1 MNYIAT
7 FDVGTTAV
15 KGVLVSDSGEVILSH
30 SETIETIYEGD
41 FIEQKPEDWFSAFCK
56 IAKIFC
62 REKSAAEISAVIL
75 SGQMQDLIMISQD
88 GSATMNAILYSDVRA
103 SDQAKRILA
112 KIGEDVIFSSTANR
126 FDGSMPFAKLLW
138 VKENLPDVF
147 EKTQKILISSKDYI
161 LYQLTGAAVSDVV
174 ASSTAGLMDIRKK
187 QWNTQWLDAFNLAS
201 GLLPRLCSPEEKIGT
216 ILDSAA
222 AQCGFASDT
231 PVYAGSGDAG
241 ATTLASGISQNGEFN
256 INLGTSGWIAC
267 VSDQPMMKKT
277 VFNLAAIPHHVYV
290 NVVPFFNAGNVHHW
304 ICSVLTEDGKQDE
317 MFSYGSRLLKESN
330 PGSDNLLFLP
340 YLVGERFPVVDSEIR
355 GAYIGI
361 TPETTKQDLIR
372 AALEGVAFSI
382 RQGLAT
388 IGKEPKTIS
397 IVGGGAQE
405 SVWCQILADMLNHEV
420 MIFPNSEYL
429 PAIAL
434 SASVLLDQKKISDY
448 RYFTDILNKKKL
460 SQYFYPDAAAAA
472 IYDRVYER
480 YLRIYT
486 AIKQI

>member
-1 MNYIAT
+1 
-7 FDVGTTAV
+7 
-15 KGVLVSDSGEVILSH
+15 
-30 SETIETIYEGD
+30 
-41 FIEQKPEDWFSAFCK
+41 
-56 IAKIFC
+56 
-62 REKSAAEISAVIL
+62 
-75 SGQMQDLIMISQD
+75 
-88 GSATMNAILYSDVRA
+88 
-103 SDQAKRILA
+103 
-112 KIGEDVIFSSTANR
+112 
-126 FDGSMPFAKLLW
+126 
-138 VKENLPDVF
+138 
-147 EKTQKILISSKDYI
+147 
-161 LYQLTGAAVSDVV
+161 
-174 ASSTAGLMDIRKK
+174 
-187 QWNTQWLDAFNLAS
+187 
-201 GLLPRLCSPEEKIGT
+201 
-216 ILDSAA
+216 
-222 AQCGFASDT
+222 
-231 PVYAGSGDAG
+231 
-241 ATTLASGISQNGEFN
+241 
-256 INLGTSGWIAC
+256 
-267 VSDQPMMKKT
+267 
-277 VFNLAAIPHHVYV
+277 
-290 NVVPFFNAGNVHHW
+290 
-304 ICSVLTEDGKQDE
+304 
-317 MFSYGSRLLKESN
+317 
-330 PGSDNLLFLP
+330 LP

-448 RYFTDILNKKKL
+448 GYFTDILNKKKL
-460 SQYFYPDAAAAA
+460 SQHFYPDAAAAA